1 MARIEPL
8 KGRDAPLLVKA
19 LNFVSRRTM
28 GKEME
33 QFGIL
38 ARTPGLLLP
47 LAMTSQLVS
56 GKSKVDQRTRS
67 LATELAAHLNGC
79 NWCMDF
85 GRMAALRQGVPAEKL
100 DALEEH
106 VTSPLFTPAER
117 AALGLAEAITRDVH
131 VADDVWDEARRYF
144 SDRELIELVVAVAME
159 TFYNR
164 VNSALGIE
172 SQGFC
177 ELPALAA
184 RPRSQAAVP

>member
-8 KGRDAPLLVKA
+8 TGRDAPLLFRA
-19 LNFVSRRTM
+19 LNFASRRMM
-28 GKEME
+28 GKEVAHV
-33 QFGIL
+33 GII
-38 ARTPGLLLP
+38 ARTPGMLFP

-56 GKSKVDQRTRS
+56 GKCQVDPRTRS

-79 NWCMDF
+79 TWCMDF

-100 DALEEH
+100 DALAEH
-106 VTSPLFTPAER
+106 ATSPLFTPAER

-131 VADDVWDEARRYF
+131 VDDDVWAEARRHF
-144 SDRELIELVVAVAME
+144 SERELIELVVAVAME

-177 ELPALAA
+177 ELPSLAGAA
-184 RPRSQAAVP
+184 RQRQAV

>member
-8 KGRDAPLLVKA
+8 KGRNAPLLVKA
-19 LNFVSRRTM
+19 LNFVSRLTM
-28 GKEME
+28 GKEVA
-33 QFGIL
+33 QVGIM
-38 ARTPGLLLP
+38 ARTPGFLFP

-56 GKSKVDQRTRS
+56 GKSKVDPRTRS

-106 VTSPLFTPAER
+106 ATSPLFTPAER

-131 VADDVWDEARRYF
+131 VADDIWAEARRYF

-164 VNSALGIE
+164 VNIALGIE

-177 ELPALAA
+177 ELPSLAGGA
-184 RPRSQAAVP
+184 RQPQAV

>member
-8 KGRDAPLLVKA
+8 KGRDAPLLFRA
-19 LNFVSRRTM
+19 LNFASRRMM
-28 GKEME
+28 GKEVAHV
-33 QFGIL
+33 GII
-38 ARTPGLLLP
+38 ARTPGMLFP

-56 GKSKVDQRTRS
+56 GKCQVDPRTRS

-79 NWCMDF
+79 TWCMDF

-100 DALEEH
+100 DALAEH
-106 VTSPLFTPAER
+106 ATSPLFTPAER

-131 VADDVWDEARRYF
+131 VDDNVWAEARRHF

-177 ELPALAA
+177 ELPSIASTA
-184 RPRSQAAVP
+184 RQRQPV

>member
-8 KGRDAPLLVKA
+8 TGRNAPLWLKA
-19 LNFVSRRTM
+19 LNFMSRRM
-28 GKEME
+28 IGKEVT
-33 QFGIL
+33 QVGIL
-38 ARTPGLLLP
+38 GRTPGLLLP

-56 GKSKVDQRTRS
+56 GKSQVDQRTRS

-79 NWCMDF
+79 GWCMDF
-85 GRMAALRQGVPAEKL
+85 GRATALRQGVPAAKL

-106 VTSPLFTPAER
+106 ATSPLFSPSER

-131 VADDVWDEARRYF
+131 VDDDVWAEARRHF
-144 SDRELIELVVAVAME
+144 SERELIELVVAVAME

-177 ELPALAA
+177 ELSSFAGGA
-184 RPRSQAAVP
+184 RQPQRV

>member
-8 KGRDAPLLVKA
+8 TGRDAPLLFRA
-19 LNFVSRRTM
+19 LNFASRRMM
-28 GKEME
+28 GKEVAHV
-33 QFGIL
+33 GII
-38 ARTPGLLLP
+38 ARAPGMLFP

-56 GKSKVDQRTRS
+56 GKCQVDPRTRS

-79 NWCMDF
+79 TWCMDF

-100 DALEEH
+100 DALAEH
-106 VTSPLFTPAER
+106 ATSPLFTPAER

-131 VADDVWDEARRYF
+131 VDDDVWAEARRHF
-144 SDRELIELVVAVAME
+144 SERELIELVVAVAME

-177 ELPALAA
+177 ELPSLAGTA
-184 RPRSQAAVP
+184 RQRQAV

>member
-8 KGRDAPLLVKA
+8 TGRNAPLWVKA
-19 LNFVSRRTM
+19 VNFMSRRMM
-28 GKEME
+28 GME
-33 QFGIL
+33 VAQVGIL
-38 ARTPGLLLP
+38 GRTPGFVLP

-56 GKSKVDQRTRS
+56 GKSKVDPRTRS

-85 GRMAALRQGVPAEKL
+85 GRMYALRLGVPAEKL
-100 DALEEH
+100 DALEQH
-106 VTSPLFTPAER
+106 ATSPLFSPAEQ
-117 AALGLAEAITRDVH
+117 AALGLAEAITRDVQI
-131 VADDVWDEARRYF
+131 ADDVWAKAQEYF
-144 SDRELIELVVAVAME
+144 SDRELIELVVAVSME

-177 ELPALAA
+177 ELPSLTT
-184 RPRSQAAVP
+184 RSHAHGAV

>member
-8 KGRDAPLLVKA
+8 KGRAAPLLVRA

-28 GKEME
+28 GKEMA
-33 QFGIL
+33 QVGIM
-38 ARTPGLLLP
+38 ARTPGLLFP

-56 GKSKVDQRTRS
+56 GKSKVDPRTRS

-79 NWCMDF
+79 TWCMDF

-100 DALEEH
+100 DALAEH
-106 VTSPLFTPAER
+106 ATSPLFTAAER
-117 AALGLAEAITRDVH
+117 AALSLAEAITRDVH
-131 VADDVWDEARRYF
+131 VADDVWDEARRHF

-177 ELPALAA
+177 ELPSLAGRA
-184 RPRSQAAVP
+184 RQPQAV

>member
-8 KGRDAPLLVKA
+8 KGRDAPKLFRL
-19 LNFVSRRTM
+19 LNFASRRMM
-28 GKEME
+28 GKEVAHV
-33 QFGIL
+33 GII
-38 ARTPGLLLP
+38 ARTPGMLFP

-56 GKSKVDQRTRS
+56 GKCQVDPRTRS

-79 NWCMDF
+79 TWCMDF

-100 DALEEH
+100 DALAEH
-106 VTSPLFTPAER
+106 ATNPLFTPAER

-131 VADDVWDEARRYF
+131 VDDDVWAEARRHF
-144 SDRELIELVVAVAME
+144 SERELIELVVAVAME

-177 ELPALAA
+177 ELPSIASTA
-184 RPRSQAAVP
+184 RQRQPV

>member
-8 KGRDAPLLVKA
+8 KGRDAPLLFRL
-19 LNFVSRRTM
+19 LNFVSRRMM
-28 GKEME
+28 GKEVSHV
-33 QFGIL
+33 GSI
-38 ARTPGLLLP
+38 ARTPGMLLP
-47 LAMTSQLVS
+47 LAMTSQLFS
-56 GKSKVDQRTRS
+56 GKCQVDPRTRS

-79 NWCMDF
+79 TWCMDF

-100 DALEEH
+100 DALAEH
-106 VTSPLFTPAER
+106 ATSPLFTPAER

-131 VADDVWDEARRYF
+131 VDDDVWAEARRHF
-144 SDRELIELVVAVAME
+144 SERELIELVVAVAME

-177 ELPALAA
+177 ELPSIASTA
-184 RPRSQAAVP
+184 RQRQSV